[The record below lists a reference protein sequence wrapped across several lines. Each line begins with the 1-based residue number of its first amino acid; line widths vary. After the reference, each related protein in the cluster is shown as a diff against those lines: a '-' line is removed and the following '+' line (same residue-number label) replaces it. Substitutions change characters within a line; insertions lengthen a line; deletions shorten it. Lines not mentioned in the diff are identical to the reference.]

1 MFAKRGVE
9 GVREFSIWDAS
20 PSKMPHDRGFV
31 VYSAGTPN
39 LVVEVSALIDEI
51 SGEKL
56 VGRLTALSFRVSD
69 INAEYTRLVSTGTSF
84 LSPPEKQSWGGWLA
98 HFNDPDN
105 NVLTLV
111 QYAT

>member
-1 MFAKRGVE
+1 
-9 GVREFSIWDAS
+9 VREFSIWDAS